1 MAVILPALAEIKT
14 DLLLKFCPKDRIKE
28 LENKIFALE
37 ESNARGLSK
46 KESELH
52 EQIEMA
58 LAELQQYPVML
69 QNL

>member
-28 LENKIFALE
+28 LENKIFVLE

-52 EQIEMA
+52 E
-58 LAELQQYPVML
+58 
-69 QNL
+69 